1 MYHRLTSPRLFVSF
15 LYSCSVGV
23 GYDSQLERGET
34 KGKGKG
40 KKKKTKTTS
49 FGVTARSIAK
59 NYGRGSGLITA
70 EDLDSSRYSQNT
82 HLLTQPTNQ
91 SNSCRLKT
99 RAENPGVKQIIDV
112 ASPPNSGAAS
122 MGSALRA
129 ILKKMSMRH
138 DVYLYVQMDEQ
149 VWRVNVSKLGDESQP
164 RPEFELVSD
173 NSNGELPIG
182 MGCIS
187 VNSKL
192 YMVGGQKEQQIT
204 KDDDDEDD
212 DDSSSEVDYVPNLKS
227 FVLNLD
233 AHPSIR
239 ICQDLPSMNGPK
251 FNPLV
256 VSVND
261 KFYVLARR
269 PICDYG
275 KALDQPVFEVFD
287 PAAVNG
293 GSWKELPRPPWTDPA
308 QFKLGGDY
316 IYHHFVWGHKI
327 VFCTRA
333 GFYVFDTDMKKW
345 DFTDEKLSPFPIIS
359 CASAEF
365 DGFLIAMPWDRQ
377 QLVAYQLDS
386 DSDATAKPCQVLDEL
401 RPVFNPP
408 FGRHEFQG
416 FLTHLGDVDG
426 GHRMCLLYA
435 GYDYYSRWCAR
446 VANFRVSISCNDAGD
461 RFPYAYLETLQH
473 YDFEKFDNP
482 ARWIDSAFVMMGN
495 GRNYVLHPSL
505 LSGLVHAKLRLRG
518 QLVNFITLLMAKI
531 VVGCQTIVGDYL
543 NNHDVEANARFMDAY
558 PAGSDECDYLNEPYD
573 ETNASLTDTY
583 LCGSNEL
590 KLGGDYLNNHDVE
603 ANARFMDAYPAG
615 SDECDYLNEQYDET
629 NASLTDTYLCGS
641 NEGDYLNNHDVE
653 ANARFMDAYPAESDE
668 CDYLNEHYDETNARL
683 TDTYLCGSN
692 EGDFLNNH
700 DVEANARFMD
710 AYPAGSDEC
719 DYLNELYDETNAS
732 LTDTY
737 LCGSNVYYYLK
748 KHEAV
753 ADASCRDAYLSRSD
767 GKERGKK
774 NERKEAIWSEKEKEK
789 EIIDPIFCRNYPDES
804 YSYIKCFWPRRANL
818 NGLNVEVDGSFMRAR
833 LFGSYSFSLVE
844 QPLQTPRFCCEL
856 RRPKSEKKME
866 NNKSSS
872 SSTGGGGAEEQN
884 HRTPLARVV
893 SDCVKRWF
901 QNTLKDAKEGRIWMT
916 RAFRIRSSVWK
927 L

>member
-1 MYHRLTSPRLFVSF
+1 
-15 LYSCSVGV
+15 
-23 GYDSQLERGET
+23 
-34 KGKGKG
+34 
-40 KKKKTKTTS
+40 
-49 FGVTARSIAK
+49 
-59 NYGRGSGLITA
+59 
-70 EDLDSSRYSQNT
+70 
-82 HLLTQPTNQ
+82 
-91 SNSCRLKT
+91 
-99 RAENPGVKQIIDV
+99 
-112 ASPPNSGAAS
+112 
-122 MGSALRA
+122 
-129 ILKKMSMRH
+129 MSMRH

-386 DSDATAKPCQVLDEL
+386 DSDATAKPCRVLDEL

-408 FGRHEFQG
+408 FARHEFQG

-482 ARWIDSAFVMMGN
+482 ARWIDSAFVM
-495 GRNYVLHPSL
+495 YV
-505 LSGLVHAKLRLRG
+505 R
-518 QLVNFITLLMAKI
+518 
-531 VVGCQTIVGDYL
+531 GDYL

-558 PAGSDECDYLNEPYD
+558 PTGSDECDYLNEPYD

-583 LCGSNEL
+583 LCGSNE
-590 KLGGDYLNNHDVE
+590 
-603 ANARFMDAYPAG
+603 
-615 SDECDYLNEQYDET
+615 CDYLNEQYDET
-629 NASLTDTYLCGS
+629 NAS
-641 NEGDYLNNHDVE
+641 
-653 ANARFMDAYPAESDE
+653 
-668 CDYLNEHYDETNARL
+668 L

-767 GKERGKK
+767 GH
-774 NERKEAIWSEKEKEK
+774 
-789 EIIDPIFCRNYPDES
+789 
-804 YSYIKCFWPRRANL
+804 ANL

-833 LFGSYSFSLVE
+833 LSGSYRTREFDSSTLAVGGWHAVYSSVVGLLTCLIQFKFQDSDVSPFKTNSVSMRAFFISICTYGLAVVIRGFVQGRAISRNYSQIIDLVIMISVTLSVVSCVSLFVPNWLNCLLLISWLIFCVMVVLIMVVPCNFIHRINQWFYQITVNALLQVLNAFTSLWKLRLTVGELICYILLFYWWLCQSNINAYGQSTQLVQSFRKPILVE
-844 QPLQTPRFCCEL
+844 HGRLYVVTILGLPSR
-856 RRPKSEKKME
+856 
-866 NNKSSS
+866 
-872 SSTGGGGAEEQN
+872 TGTSQMRVMRIQG
-884 HRTPLARVV
+884 RT
-893 SDCVKRWF
+893 
-901 QNTLKDAKEGRIWMT
+901 M
-916 RAFRIRSSVWK
+916 
-927 L
+927 

>member
-1 MYHRLTSPRLFVSF
+1 
-15 LYSCSVGV
+15 
-23 GYDSQLERGET
+23 
-34 KGKGKG
+34 
-40 KKKKTKTTS
+40 
-49 FGVTARSIAK
+49 
-59 NYGRGSGLITA
+59 
-70 EDLDSSRYSQNT
+70 
-82 HLLTQPTNQ
+82 
-91 SNSCRLKT
+91 
-99 RAENPGVKQIIDV
+99 
-112 ASPPNSGAAS
+112 
-122 MGSALRA
+122 
-129 ILKKMSMRH
+129 MSMRH

-386 DSDATAKPCQVLDEL
+386 DSDATAKPCRVLDEL

-408 FGRHEFQG
+408 FARHEFQG

-482 ARWIDSAFVMMGN
+482 ARWIDSAFVM
-495 GRNYVLHPSL
+495 YV
-505 LSGLVHAKLRLRG
+505 R
-518 QLVNFITLLMAKI
+518 
-531 VVGCQTIVGDYL
+531 GDYL

-558 PAGSDECDYLNEPYD
+558 PTGSDECDYLNEPYD

-583 LCGSNEL
+583 LCGSNE
-590 KLGGDYLNNHDVE
+590 
-603 ANARFMDAYPAG
+603 
-615 SDECDYLNEQYDET
+615 
-629 NASLTDTYLCGS
+629 
-641 NEGDYLNNHDVE
+641 
-653 ANARFMDAYPAESDE
+653 
-668 CDYLNEHYDETNARL
+668 CDYLNEHYDETNASL

-767 GKERGKK
+767 GH
-774 NERKEAIWSEKEKEK
+774 
-789 EIIDPIFCRNYPDES
+789 
-804 YSYIKCFWPRRANL
+804 ANL

-833 LFGSYSFSLVE
+833 LSGSYRTREFDSSTLAVGGWHAVYSSVVGLLTCLIQFKFQDSDVSPFKTNSVSMRAFFISICTYGLAVVIRGFVQGRAISRNYSQIIDLVIMISVTLSVVSCVSLFVPNWLNCLLLISWLIFCVMVVLIMVVPCNFIHRINQWFYQITVNALLQVLNAFTSLWKLRLTVGELICYILLFYWWLCQSNINAYGQSTQLVQSFRKPILVE
-844 QPLQTPRFCCEL
+844 HGRLYVVTILGLPSR
-856 RRPKSEKKME
+856 
-866 NNKSSS
+866 
-872 SSTGGGGAEEQN
+872 TGTSQMRVMRIQG
-884 HRTPLARVV
+884 RT
-893 SDCVKRWF
+893 
-901 QNTLKDAKEGRIWMT
+901 M
-916 RAFRIRSSVWK
+916 
-927 L
+927 

>member
-1 MYHRLTSPRLFVSF
+1 
-15 LYSCSVGV
+15 
-23 GYDSQLERGET
+23 
-34 KGKGKG
+34 
-40 KKKKTKTTS
+40 
-49 FGVTARSIAK
+49 
-59 NYGRGSGLITA
+59 
-70 EDLDSSRYSQNT
+70 
-82 HLLTQPTNQ
+82 
-91 SNSCRLKT
+91 
-99 RAENPGVKQIIDV
+99 
-112 ASPPNSGAAS
+112 
-122 MGSALRA
+122 
-129 ILKKMSMRH
+129 MSMRH

-386 DSDATAKPCQVLDEL
+386 DSDATAKPCRVLDEL

-408 FGRHEFQG
+408 FARHEFQG

-482 ARWIDSAFVMMGN
+482 ARWIDSAFVM
-495 GRNYVLHPSL
+495 
-505 LSGLVHAKLRLRG
+505 
-518 QLVNFITLLMAKI
+518 
-531 VVGCQTIVGDYL
+531 
-543 NNHDVEANARFMDAY
+543 
-558 PAGSDECDYLNEPYD
+558 CDYLNE
-573 ETNASLTDTY
+573 
-583 LCGSNEL
+583 
-590 KLGGDYLNNHDVE
+590 H
-603 ANARFMDAYPAG
+603 
-615 SDECDYLNEQYDET
+615 YDET

-653 ANARFMDAYPAESDE
+653 ANARFMDAYPAGSDE
-668 CDYLNEHYDETNARL
+668 CDYLNEHYDETNASL

-767 GKERGKK
+767 GH
-774 NERKEAIWSEKEKEK
+774 
-789 EIIDPIFCRNYPDES
+789 
-804 YSYIKCFWPRRANL
+804 ANL

-833 LFGSYSFSLVE
+833 LSGSYRTREFDSSTLAVGGWHAVYSSVVGLLTCLIQFKFQDSDVSPFKTNSVSMRAFFISICTYGLAVVIRGFVQGRAISRNYSQIIDLVIMISVTLSVVSCVSLFVPNWLNCLLLISWLIFCVMVVLIMVVPCNFIHRINQWFYQITVNALLQVLNAFTSLWKLRLTVGELICYILLFYWWLCQSNINAYGQSTQLVQSFRKPILVE
-844 QPLQTPRFCCEL
+844 HGRLYVVTILGLPSR
-856 RRPKSEKKME
+856 
-866 NNKSSS
+866 
-872 SSTGGGGAEEQN
+872 TGTSQMRVMRIQG
-884 HRTPLARVV
+884 RT
-893 SDCVKRWF
+893 
-901 QNTLKDAKEGRIWMT
+901 M
-916 RAFRIRSSVWK
+916 
-927 L
+927 

>member
-1 MYHRLTSPRLFVSF
+1 
-15 LYSCSVGV
+15 
-23 GYDSQLERGET
+23 
-34 KGKGKG
+34 
-40 KKKKTKTTS
+40 
-49 FGVTARSIAK
+49 
-59 NYGRGSGLITA
+59 
-70 EDLDSSRYSQNT
+70 
-82 HLLTQPTNQ
+82 
-91 SNSCRLKT
+91 
-99 RAENPGVKQIIDV
+99 
-112 ASPPNSGAAS
+112 
-122 MGSALRA
+122 
-129 ILKKMSMRH
+129 MSMRH

-386 DSDATAKPCQVLDEL
+386 DSDATAKPCRVLDEL

-408 FGRHEFQG
+408 FARHEFQG

-482 ARWIDSAFVMMGN
+482 ARWIDSAFVM
-495 GRNYVLHPSL
+495 
-505 LSGLVHAKLRLRG
+505 
-518 QLVNFITLLMAKI
+518 
-531 VVGCQTIVGDYL
+531 
-543 NNHDVEANARFMDAY
+543 
-558 PAGSDECDYLNEPYD
+558 CDYLNEPYD

-583 LCGSNEL
+583 LCGSNE
-590 KLGGDYLNNHDVE
+590 
-603 ANARFMDAYPAG
+603 
-615 SDECDYLNEQYDET
+615 CDYLNEHYDET

-653 ANARFMDAYPAESDE
+653 ANARFMDAYPAGSDE
-668 CDYLNEHYDETNARL
+668 CDYLNEHYDETNASL

-767 GKERGKK
+767 GH
-774 NERKEAIWSEKEKEK
+774 
-789 EIIDPIFCRNYPDES
+789 
-804 YSYIKCFWPRRANL
+804 ANL

-833 LFGSYSFSLVE
+833 LSGSYRTREFDSSTLAVGGWHAVYSSVVGLLTCLIQFKFQDSDVSPFKTNSVSMRAFFISICTYGLAVVIRGFVQGRAISRNYSQIIDLVIMISVTLSVVSCVSLFVPNWLNCLLLISWLIFCVMVVLIMVVPCNFIHRINQWFYQITVNALLQVLNAFTSLWKLRLTVGELICYILLFYWWLCQSNINAYGQSTQLVQSFRKPILVE
-844 QPLQTPRFCCEL
+844 HGRLYVVTILGLPSR
-856 RRPKSEKKME
+856 
-866 NNKSSS
+866 
-872 SSTGGGGAEEQN
+872 TGTSQMRVMRIQG
-884 HRTPLARVV
+884 RT
-893 SDCVKRWF
+893 
-901 QNTLKDAKEGRIWMT
+901 M
-916 RAFRIRSSVWK
+916 
-927 L
+927 

>member
-1 MYHRLTSPRLFVSF
+1 
-15 LYSCSVGV
+15 
-23 GYDSQLERGET
+23 
-34 KGKGKG
+34 
-40 KKKKTKTTS
+40 
-49 FGVTARSIAK
+49 
-59 NYGRGSGLITA
+59 
-70 EDLDSSRYSQNT
+70 
-82 HLLTQPTNQ
+82 
-91 SNSCRLKT
+91 
-99 RAENPGVKQIIDV
+99 
-112 ASPPNSGAAS
+112 
-122 MGSALRA
+122 
-129 ILKKMSMRH
+129 MSMRH

-386 DSDATAKPCQVLDEL
+386 DSDATAKPCRVLDEL

-408 FGRHEFQG
+408 FARHEFQG

-482 ARWIDSAFVMMGN
+482 ARWIDSAFVM
-495 GRNYVLHPSL
+495 
-505 LSGLVHAKLRLRG
+505 
-518 QLVNFITLLMAKI
+518 
-531 VVGCQTIVGDYL
+531 
-543 NNHDVEANARFMDAY
+543 
-558 PAGSDECDYLNEPYD
+558 
-573 ETNASLTDTY
+573 
-583 LCGSNEL
+583 
-590 KLGGDYLNNHDVE
+590 
-603 ANARFMDAYPAG
+603 
-615 SDECDYLNEQYDET
+615 
-629 NASLTDTYLCGS
+629 
-641 NEGDYLNNHDVE
+641 
-653 ANARFMDAYPAESDE
+653 
-668 CDYLNEHYDETNARL
+668 CDYLNEHYDETNASL

-767 GKERGKK
+767 GH
-774 NERKEAIWSEKEKEK
+774 
-789 EIIDPIFCRNYPDES
+789 
-804 YSYIKCFWPRRANL
+804 ANL

-833 LFGSYSFSLVE
+833 LSGSYRTREFDSSTLAVGGWHAVYSSVVGLLTCLIQFKFQDSDVSPFKTNSVSMRAFFISICTYGLAVVIRGFVQGRAISRNYSQIIDLVIMISVTLSVVSCVSLFVPNWLNCLLLISWLIFCVMVVLIMVVPCNFIHRINQWFYQITVNALLQVLNAFTSLWKLRLTVGELICYILLFYWWLCQSNINAYGQSTQLVQSFRKPILVE
-844 QPLQTPRFCCEL
+844 HGRLYVVTILGLPSR
-856 RRPKSEKKME
+856 
-866 NNKSSS
+866 
-872 SSTGGGGAEEQN
+872 TGTSQMRVMRIQG
-884 HRTPLARVV
+884 RT
-893 SDCVKRWF
+893 
-901 QNTLKDAKEGRIWMT
+901 M
-916 RAFRIRSSVWK
+916 
-927 L
+927 

>member
-1 MYHRLTSPRLFVSF
+1 
-15 LYSCSVGV
+15 
-23 GYDSQLERGET
+23 
-34 KGKGKG
+34 
-40 KKKKTKTTS
+40 
-49 FGVTARSIAK
+49 
-59 NYGRGSGLITA
+59 
-70 EDLDSSRYSQNT
+70 
-82 HLLTQPTNQ
+82 
-91 SNSCRLKT
+91 
-99 RAENPGVKQIIDV
+99 
-112 ASPPNSGAAS
+112 
-122 MGSALRA
+122 
-129 ILKKMSMRH
+129 MSMRH

-386 DSDATAKPCQVLDEL
+386 DSDATAKPCRVLDEL

-408 FGRHEFQG
+408 FARHEFQG

-482 ARWIDSAFVMMGN
+482 ARWIDSAFVM
-495 GRNYVLHPSL
+495 YV
-505 LSGLVHAKLRLRG
+505 R
-518 QLVNFITLLMAKI
+518 
-531 VVGCQTIVGDYL
+531 GDYL

-558 PAGSDECDYLNEPYD
+558 PTGSDECDYLNEPYD

-583 LCGSNEL
+583 LCGSN
-590 KLGGDYLNNHDVE
+590 
-603 ANARFMDAYPAG
+603 
-615 SDECDYLNEQYDET
+615 ECDYLNEQYDET

-653 ANARFMDAYPAESDE
+653 ANARFMDAYPAGSDE
-668 CDYLNEHYDETNARL
+668 CDYLNEHYDETNASLTDTYLCGSNEGDYLNNHDVEANARFMDAYPAGSDECDYLNEHYDETNASL

-767 GKERGKK
+767 GH
-774 NERKEAIWSEKEKEK
+774 
-789 EIIDPIFCRNYPDES
+789 
-804 YSYIKCFWPRRANL
+804 ANL

-833 LFGSYSFSLVE
+833 LSGSYRTREFDSSTLAVGGWHAVYSSVVGLLTCLIQFKFQDSDVSPFKTNSVSMRAFFISICTYGLAVVIRGFVQGRAISRNYSQIIDLVIMISVTLSVVSCVSLFVPNWLNCLLLISWLIFCVMVVLIMVVPCNFIHRINQWFYQITVNALLQVLNAFTSLWKLRLTVGELICYILLFYWWLCQSNINAYGQSTQLVQSFRKPILVE
-844 QPLQTPRFCCEL
+844 HGRLYVVTILGLPSR
-856 RRPKSEKKME
+856 
-866 NNKSSS
+866 
-872 SSTGGGGAEEQN
+872 TGTSQMRVMRIQG
-884 HRTPLARVV
+884 RT
-893 SDCVKRWF
+893 
-901 QNTLKDAKEGRIWMT
+901 M
-916 RAFRIRSSVWK
+916 
-927 L
+927 

>member
-1 MYHRLTSPRLFVSF
+1 
-15 LYSCSVGV
+15 
-23 GYDSQLERGET
+23 
-34 KGKGKG
+34 
-40 KKKKTKTTS
+40 
-49 FGVTARSIAK
+49 
-59 NYGRGSGLITA
+59 
-70 EDLDSSRYSQNT
+70 
-82 HLLTQPTNQ
+82 
-91 SNSCRLKT
+91 
-99 RAENPGVKQIIDV
+99 
-112 ASPPNSGAAS
+112 
-122 MGSALRA
+122 
-129 ILKKMSMRH
+129 MSMRH

-386 DSDATAKPCQVLDEL
+386 DSDATAKPCRVLDEL

-408 FGRHEFQG
+408 FARHEFQG

-482 ARWIDSAFVMMGN
+482 ARWIDSAFVM
-495 GRNYVLHPSL
+495 YV
-505 LSGLVHAKLRLRG
+505 R
-518 QLVNFITLLMAKI
+518 
-531 VVGCQTIVGDYL
+531 GDYL

-558 PAGSDECDYLNEPYD
+558 PTGSDECDYLNEPYD

-583 LCGSNEL
+583 LCGSNE
-590 KLGGDYLNNHDVE
+590 GDYLNNHDVE

-629 NASLTDTYLCGS
+629 NAS
-641 NEGDYLNNHDVE
+641 
-653 ANARFMDAYPAESDE
+653 
-668 CDYLNEHYDETNARL
+668 L

-767 GKERGKK
+767 GH
-774 NERKEAIWSEKEKEK
+774 
-789 EIIDPIFCRNYPDES
+789 
-804 YSYIKCFWPRRANL
+804 ANL

-833 LFGSYSFSLVE
+833 LSGSYRTREFDSSTLAVGGWHAVYSSVVGLLTCLIQFKFQDSDVSPFKTNSVSMRAFFISICTYGLAVVIRGFVQGRAISRNYSQIIDLVIMISVTLSVVSCVSLFVPNWLNCLLLISWLIFCVMVVLIMVVPCNFIHRINQWFYQITVNALLQVLNAFTSLWKLRLTVGELICYILLFYWWLCQSNINAYGQSTQLVQSFRKPILVE
-844 QPLQTPRFCCEL
+844 HGRLYVVTILGLPSR
-856 RRPKSEKKME
+856 
-866 NNKSSS
+866 
-872 SSTGGGGAEEQN
+872 TGTSQMRVMRIQG
-884 HRTPLARVV
+884 RT
-893 SDCVKRWF
+893 
-901 QNTLKDAKEGRIWMT
+901 M
-916 RAFRIRSSVWK
+916 
-927 L
+927 

>member
-1 MYHRLTSPRLFVSF
+1 
-15 LYSCSVGV
+15 
-23 GYDSQLERGET
+23 
-34 KGKGKG
+34 
-40 KKKKTKTTS
+40 
-49 FGVTARSIAK
+49 
-59 NYGRGSGLITA
+59 
-70 EDLDSSRYSQNT
+70 
-82 HLLTQPTNQ
+82 
-91 SNSCRLKT
+91 
-99 RAENPGVKQIIDV
+99 
-112 ASPPNSGAAS
+112 
-122 MGSALRA
+122 
-129 ILKKMSMRH
+129 MSMRH
-138 DVYLYVQMDEQ
+138 DVYLFVQMDEQ

-239 ICQDLPSMNGPK
+239 ICEDLPSMNGPK

-327 VFCTRA
+327 VFCTPA

-345 DFTDEKLSPFPIIS
+345 DFTDEKLSPFPIMS

-377 QLVAYQLDS
+377 QLVAYQLDL
-386 DSDATAKPCQVLDEL
+386 DSDAIAKPCRVLDEL

-408 FGRHEFQG
+408 FARHEFQG
-416 FLTHLGDVDG
+416 FLTHLGDGDG

-435 GYDYYSRWCAR
+435 GYDYYRRWCAR

-482 ARWIDSAFVMMGN
+482 ARWIDSAFVM
-495 GRNYVLHPSL
+495 
-505 LSGLVHAKLRLRG
+505 
-518 QLVNFITLLMAKI
+518 
-531 VVGCQTIVGDYL
+531 CDYL

-583 LCGSNEL
+583 LCGSNE
-590 KLGGDYLNNHDVE
+590 GDYLNNHDVE

-615 SDECDYLNEQYDET
+615 SDECDYLNEHYDET
-629 NASLTDTYLCGS
+629 NAS
-641 NEGDYLNNHDVE
+641 
-653 ANARFMDAYPAESDE
+653 
-668 CDYLNEHYDETNARL
+668 L

-737 LCGSNVYYYLK
+737 LCGSNVYYYLN

-753 ADASCRDAYLSRSD
+753 ADASCRDAYLSISD
-767 GKERGKK
+767 G
-774 NERKEAIWSEKEKEK
+774 
-789 EIIDPIFCRNYPDES
+789 
-804 YSYIKCFWPRRANL
+804 RANL
-818 NGLNVEVDGSFMRAR
+818 NKLNVEVDGSFMRAH
-833 LFGSYSFSLVE
+833 LSGSYRTREFDSSTLAVGGWHAVYSSVVGLLTCLIQFKFQDSDVSPFKTNSVSMRAFFISICTYGLAVVIRGFVQGRAISRNYSQIIDLVIMISVTLSVVSCVSLFVPNWLNCLLLISWLIFCVMVVLIMVVPCNFIHRINQWFYQITVNAHLQVLNAFTSLWKLRLTVGELICYILLFYWWLCQSNINAFGQSTQLVQSFRKPILVE
-844 QPLQTPRFCCEL
+844 HGRLYVVTILGLPSRTGTNTNAGDADS
-856 RRPKSEKKME
+856 KTDNVISKK
-866 NNKSSS
+866 K
-872 SSTGGGGAEEQN
+872 
-884 HRTPLARVV
+884 
-893 SDCVKRWF
+893 
-901 QNTLKDAKEGRIWMT
+901 
-916 RAFRIRSSVWK
+916 
-927 L
+927 

>member
-1 MYHRLTSPRLFVSF
+1 
-15 LYSCSVGV
+15 
-23 GYDSQLERGET
+23 
-34 KGKGKG
+34 
-40 KKKKTKTTS
+40 
-49 FGVTARSIAK
+49 
-59 NYGRGSGLITA
+59 
-70 EDLDSSRYSQNT
+70 
-82 HLLTQPTNQ
+82 
-91 SNSCRLKT
+91 
-99 RAENPGVKQIIDV
+99 
-112 ASPPNSGAAS
+112 
-122 MGSALRA
+122 
-129 ILKKMSMRH
+129 MSMRH

-149 VWRVNVSKLGDESQP
+149 VWRVNASKLGDESQP

-233 AHPSIR
+233 AHSSIR
-239 ICQDLPSMNGPK
+239 ICEDLPSMNGPK

-308 QFKLGGDY
+308 KFKLGGDY

-327 VFCTRA
+327 VFCTQA

-386 DSDATAKPCQVLDEL
+386 DSDATAKPCRVLDEL

-408 FGRHEFQG
+408 FARHEFQG

-482 ARWIDSAFVMMGN
+482 ARWIDSAFV
-495 GRNYVLHPSL
+495 
-505 LSGLVHAKLRLRG
+505 
-518 QLVNFITLLMAKI
+518 I
-531 VVGCQTIVGDYL
+531 
-543 NNHDVEANARFMDAY
+543 
-558 PAGSDECDYLNEPYD
+558 
-573 ETNASLTDTY
+573 
-583 LCGSNEL
+583 
-590 KLGGDYLNNHDVE
+590 
-603 ANARFMDAYPAG
+603 
-615 SDECDYLNEQYDET
+615 
-629 NASLTDTYLCGS
+629 
-641 NEGDYLNNHDVE
+641 GDYLNNHDVE

-767 GKERGKK
+767 G
-774 NERKEAIWSEKEKEK
+774 
-789 EIIDPIFCRNYPDES
+789 
-804 YSYIKCFWPRRANL
+804 RANL

-833 LFGSYSFSLVE
+833 LFGSYRYVL
-844 QPLQTPRFCCEL
+844 C
-856 RRPKSEKKME
+856 
-866 NNKSSS
+866 
-872 SSTGGGGAEEQN
+872 
-884 HRTPLARVV
+884 
-893 SDCVKRWF
+893 
-901 QNTLKDAKEGRIWMT
+901 
-916 RAFRIRSSVWK
+916 
-927 L
+927 

>member
-1 MYHRLTSPRLFVSF
+1 
-15 LYSCSVGV
+15 
-23 GYDSQLERGET
+23 
-34 KGKGKG
+34 
-40 KKKKTKTTS
+40 
-49 FGVTARSIAK
+49 
-59 NYGRGSGLITA
+59 
-70 EDLDSSRYSQNT
+70 
-82 HLLTQPTNQ
+82 
-91 SNSCRLKT
+91 
-99 RAENPGVKQIIDV
+99 
-112 ASPPNSGAAS
+112 
-122 MGSALRA
+122 
-129 ILKKMSMRH
+129 MSMRH

-386 DSDATAKPCQVLDEL
+386 DSDATAKPCRVLDEL

-408 FGRHEFQG
+408 FARHEFQG

-482 ARWIDSAFVMMGN
+482 ARWIDSAFVM
-495 GRNYVLHPSL
+495 
-505 LSGLVHAKLRLRG
+505 
-518 QLVNFITLLMAKI
+518 
-531 VVGCQTIVGDYL
+531 GDYL

-558 PAGSDECDYLNEPYD
+558 PAGSDECDYLNE
-573 ETNASLTDTY
+573 
-583 LCGSNEL
+583 
-590 KLGGDYLNNHDVE
+590 H
-603 ANARFMDAYPAG
+603 
-615 SDECDYLNEQYDET
+615 YDET

-653 ANARFMDAYPAESDE
+653 ANARFMDAYPAGSDE
-668 CDYLNEHYDETNARL
+668 CDYLNEHYDETNASL

-767 GKERGKK
+767 GH
-774 NERKEAIWSEKEKEK
+774 
-789 EIIDPIFCRNYPDES
+789 
-804 YSYIKCFWPRRANL
+804 ANL

-833 LFGSYSFSLVE
+833 LSGSYRTREFDSSTLAVGGWHAVYSSVVGLLTCLIQFKFQDSDVSPFKTNSVSMRAFFISICTYGLAVVIRGFVQGRAISRNYSQIIDLVIMISVTLSVVSCVSLFVPNWLNCLLLISWLIFCVMVVLIMVVPCNFIHRINQWFYQITVNALLQVLNAFTSLWKLRLTVGELICYILLFYWWLCQSNINAYGQSTQLVQSFRKPILVE
-844 QPLQTPRFCCEL
+844 HGRLYVVTILGLPSR
-856 RRPKSEKKME
+856 
-866 NNKSSS
+866 
-872 SSTGGGGAEEQN
+872 TGTSQMRVMRIQG
-884 HRTPLARVV
+884 RT
-893 SDCVKRWF
+893 
-901 QNTLKDAKEGRIWMT
+901 M
-916 RAFRIRSSVWK
+916 
-927 L
+927 